1 MAHRPSQIGGLDDE
15 VITELSEDPDYTGE
29 KKPREKSSMAVSVA
43 NLSKSV
49 KSSDSLKT
57 SEDSISLQ
65 SDKSS
70 EKNREKGE
78 DDKSSPKIPYGP
90 Q

>member
-1 MAHRPSQIGGLDDE
+1 MALRPSQIRGFDDE
-15 VITELSEDPDYTGE
+15 VITELSEDPDYINE
-29 KKPREKSSMAVSVA
+29 KKPREKSSLAVSVES
-43 NLSKSV
+43 LSKSGE
-49 KSSDSLKT
+49 SSDSLKT

-70 EKNREKGE
+70 EKNKEKGE
-78 DDKSSPKIPYGP
+78 EDKSSPKIPYGP